1 MPNTPKL
8 SLIVVDPQPVSRYGL
23 IALLNAQARLRV
35 VGDTGTARLARD
47 LCARLHPDVLV
58 IDPALDG
65 GEGQNLV
72 EELSRWTRKTRVVAF
87 TSHDDAMSVQQAFRA
102 GVCGYVTRNDPA
114 QTLVA
119 AVLGAGAGERYISR
133 SVESLLLDRLAH
145 GSITVQSSDHAN
157 LSTRERQ
164 IFRLLGEGRTAREMA
179 GSLNVSVKTIE
190 SHQQRLKQKL
200 DVRSTAELRNRAARS
215 RQVGEKHVSS
225 V

>member
-8 SLIVVDPQPVSRYGL
+8 SLVVVDPQPVSRYGL
-23 IALLNAQARLRV
+23 IALLDAQARLRV
-35 VGDTGTARLARD
+35 IGDTGTARLARD

-87 TSHDDAMSVQQAFRA
+87 TSQDDAMSVQQAFRA

-133 SVESLLLDRLAH
+133 SVEALLLDRLAH
-145 GSITVQSSDHAN
+145 GSITVQSADHAN

-215 RQVGEKHVSS
+215 KQVGNHQVSN